1 MFAICRASSLL
12 RRANDF
18 GWYILTPFVAFS
30 SLAVYVASA
39 GLPRGGMLFSEL
51 PAGKAEVPV

>member
-1 MFAICRASSLL
+1 LL
-12 RRANDF
+12 RRANDC

-39 GLPRGGMLFSEL
+39 GLLRGGMLFSEL